1 MPKYNG
7 NINPISGPYNVPT
20 GSNIIAA
27 GKYGRVVVPA
37 AAPFE
42 CTGSNG
48 GVIAILNTSTTAAY
62 TLIGGGSASGL
73 LANTIHEISP
83 RTVTNLGGGT
93 VYLYYRN

>member
-1 MPKYNG
+1 MPKYQG
-7 NINPISGPYNVPT
+7 PNPNSGPYNVPT

-27 GKYGRVVVPA
+27 GQYGRVVVPA
-37 AAPFE
+37 SAPFE

-48 GVIAILNTSTTAAY
+48 GVIAILNTNAAATY
-62 TLIGGGSASGL
+62 TLMGGGSATGL

-83 RTVTNLGGGT
+83 RTVTSLGGGT